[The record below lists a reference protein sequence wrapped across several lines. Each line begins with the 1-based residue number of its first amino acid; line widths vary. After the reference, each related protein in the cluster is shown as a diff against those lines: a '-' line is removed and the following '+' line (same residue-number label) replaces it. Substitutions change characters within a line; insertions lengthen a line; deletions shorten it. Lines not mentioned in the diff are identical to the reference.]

1 MPLQRSDFLVVD
13 SSQDSSYCVNQN
25 EAQKSYSSDMTYLSE
40 INTQGI
46 AWGKTI
52 TTFSL
57 KAWNNMVHY
66 STWHI
71 ILSTEQEKNALIKEV
86 NIQHV

>member
-46 AWGKTI
+46 A
-52 TTFSL
+52 
-57 KAWNNMVHY
+57 
-66 STWHI
+66 
-71 ILSTEQEKNALIKEV
+71 
-86 NIQHV
+86 